1 MAIKKIVLTSF
12 AALASFTVIANNMM
26 PVSAPAIWEEPAEVA
41 RREEPRAADTRNEPL
56 SPSRF
61 VPVQVTTTAPATE
74 PMPQQM
80 PVAMPRVVTAE
91 EPIAIVDAEVAA
103 VPEVPVVAAET
114 ATVIPVAASHSSLI
128 SEWLD
133 VPRDVI
139 ERLSRAKAPSGPQP
153 RVAKTAAKPQS
164 LIEYVAGHISD
175 SIYGRAPEAVPA
187 EAPNRAET
195 LMTAEPPRPIEMPR
209 AEVTASVA
217 QREIIQ
223 LPVQTAVAAPEI
235 PVAKPAPAPIVA
247 ETAFLGISSVIARHL
262 LLPAPAE
269 PLVEAP
275 RFATIEQPVSEVSSA
290 VVERE
295 MLSVPAAP
303 VVPER
308 AVAQFVPAPVVE
320 TDSVRPF
327 SRPLQVVEAVFMPVA
342 MAVYRR
348 ATLPAPAEPVVEAPA
363 LEQREVATN
372 EIPRPTAVNSEIENI
387 PSEVST
393 AIAQRRLLTAPSEPA
408 VQAPEV
414 KTEAPYKVL
423 PFIETAIAQ
432 VSSAVYGRP
441 QAAAPREPLAR
452 AEEIV
457 VKTEPAKPT
466 PSFVENA
473 FAQLS
478 TAVFGR
484 PVAPVPS
491 APPVAQ
497 ALPVNQTVAA
507 APSKQSVTLGKMPS
521 DEVYAARTPAA
532 PVLINSQPAYSP
544 SMVMPFD
551 LGPQPEMKSSPGS
564 DRGPTVEA
572 AAVKDTYANLKA
584 IEKAKAVTVPVM
596 ISPTAAFSADMLK
609 PMNTSPVYP
618 PNPFSVLSEQAQ
630 PGSYCDPTF
639 KGPPIRFAQTVDL
652 KLDDLLGQLNARFGI
667 NFIVGPGVGSLPL
680 SVKAG
685 SIPWN
690 VLLRSQLYVSG
701 VRANCIDENT
711 VELVLNN
718 KVVELEKGRLE
729 AEKLETRYIKLK
741 YLQPSGGGNKNVA
754 GQSTSGGGSNQGG
767 SSQGGGGQGDCQQQ
781 QQNQGG
787 ASQGGGQQI
796 PGRCKF
802 ERLIAEIK
810 QMLGLNQPTALER
823 IESPGISSVTF
834 KQPEAGK
841 RPYVGQV
848 PGRNMLLVN
857 ATPSQLKDVEEL
869 IQRADIP
876 PFQVVIRALVYT
888 ANEDKLKDIGVTASA
903 IVGSGNLNTLGGVTS
918 LPGALPTP
926 LPGPNTIPPLP
937 PGALQPGGI
946 RTLGP
951 GFTRPTG
958 LGEGIFGFSTII
970 GTAQFSAQATA
981 LQRDG
986 IISIKSRPFATVLD
1000 GDTTDL
1006 TVGRQ
1011 VPVLIQ
1017 AINPIGGA
1025 PGTLQILQAANLLSV
1040 TPHVIDDDNGN
1051 PTAVNLEIQ
1060 LESNDVDSSVAS
1072 QGVPAISVR
1081 SIQSNIILN
1090 QEQTAILGG
1099 FTVDSDSKTITKTPG
1114 LGDIPIL
1121 GELFKRRVRSTQ
1133 INRLYFAISVTVIP
1147 YGSIIEPVKVPGAD
1161 PTPPTI
1167 TEEMLN
1173 RAKAIDP
1180 KPLPTPSPTPR
1191 TKTGN

>member
-26 PVSAPAIWEEPAEVA
+26 PVSAPPIWEEPAEVA
-41 RREEPRAADTRNEPL
+41 RRDEPRAADTRNEPL

-61 VPVQVTTTAPATE
+61 VPVQVETTIPASG

-91 EPIAIVDAEVAA
+91 ELIAIVDAEVPA
-103 VPEVPVVAAET
+103 VPEAPVVAAET
-114 ATVIPVAASHSSLI
+114 ATAIPVASSNSSLF

-139 ERLSRAKAPSGPQP
+139 ERLSRAKSPAAWQPQ
-153 RVAKTAAKPQS
+153 VAKTAAKPQS
-164 LIEYVAGHISD
+164 LVEYVAVSISD
-175 SIYGRAPEAVPA
+175 SIYGRAPEAVPV

-209 AEVTASVA
+209 AEVTASVE
-217 QREIIQ
+217 QREILQ
-223 LPVQTAVAAPEI
+223 LPVQMAVAAPEI

-308 AVAQFVPAPVVE
+308 AVAQFVPAVETAPVVE
-320 TDSVRPF
+320 NDSVKPF
-327 SRPLQVVEAVFMPVA
+327 SRSLQVVEAVFMPVA

-363 LEQREVATN
+363 LERREVATN

-393 AIAQRRLLTAPSEPA
+393 AVAQRQLLTAPAEPA

-414 KTEAPYKVL
+414 KTEAPYKFL

-432 VSSAVYGRP
+432 VSAAVYGRP
-441 QAAAPREPLAR
+441 QAAAPSEPLVR

-457 VKTEPAKPT
+457 VKTEPPKPT

-484 PVAPVPS
+484 PVAPVPT

-532 PVLINSQPAYSP
+532 PVLISSQPAYSP

-551 LGPQPEMKSSPGS
+551 LGPQPEMKMSPAS
-564 DRGPTVEA
+564 PDRGPTVEA

-584 IEKAKAVTVPVM
+584 VEKAKAVTVPVM

-618 PNPFSVLSEQAQ
+618 PNPFSVVAQQAVQ
-630 PGSYCDPTF
+630 GSFCDPKF
-639 KGPPIRFAQTVDL
+639 VGAPIRFAQTVDL
-652 KLDDLLGQLNARFGI
+652 KLDDLLSQLNARFGV
-667 NFIVGPGVGSLPL
+667 NFIVGPGIGSLPL
-680 SVKAG
+680 NVKAG

-690 VLLRSQLYVSG
+690 VLLRSQLYISG
-701 VRANCIDENT
+701 VKANCIDGNT
-711 VELVLNN
+711 VELILNN
-718 KVVELEKGRLE
+718 RVAELEKAKVE
-729 AEKLETRYIKLK
+729 AEVLQTRYIKLK
-741 YLQPSGGGNKNVA
+741 YLYPTSGGNKNIA
-754 GQSTSGGGSNQGG
+754 GQST
-767 SSQGGGGQGDCQQQ
+767 GGGGNTQNAGAGQDCNSSALGQAVT
-781 QQNQGG
+781 GG
-787 ASQGGGQQI
+787 AQGGGQDKPQ
-796 PGRCKF
+796 RCKF
-802 ERLIAEIK
+802 ERLYTEIQK
-810 QMLGLNQPTALER
+810 ILGVLNITGQARPQTA
-823 IESPGISSVTF
+823 SQSDDGGSSTISSRIVPVIVPTD
-834 KQPEAGK
+834 ET
-841 RPYVGQV
+841 VSQV
-848 PGRNMLLVN
+848 PGRNMFFVR
-857 ATPSQLKDVEEL
+857 ATASHMREIEEL
-869 IQRADIP
+869 IRHADVP
-876 PFQVVIRALVYT
+876 PFQVVIKGLVYT
-888 ANEDKLKDIGVTASA
+888 ANQDKLQDVGVQTTITENSGTTTGG
-903 IVGSGNLNTLGGVTS
+903 ILGHTLGNLGTL
-918 LPGALPTP
+918 
-926 LPGPNTIPPLP
+926 
-937 PGALQPGGI
+937 
-946 RTLGP
+946 
-951 GFTRPTG
+951 FD
-958 LGEGIFGFSTII
+958 FSTVI
-970 GTAQFSAQATA
+970 GTFDFNVQASA

-986 IISIKSRPFATVLD
+986 VISIKSRPFATVLD

-1017 AINPIGGA
+1017 AVNPIGGT

-1040 TPHVIDDDNGN
+1040 TPHVIDDENGN
-1051 PTAVNLEIQ
+1051 PTAVKLELQ
-1060 LESNDVDSSVAS
+1060 LESNDVDQTVNS

-1099 FTVDSDSKTITKTPG
+1099 FTVDSDGKTVTKTPL

-1121 GELFKRRVRSTQ
+1121 GELFKRRVRSSQ
-1133 INRLYFAISVTVIP
+1133 VNRLYFAISVTVIP
-1147 YGSIIEPVKVPGAD
+1147 YGGVIEPVKVPGANPD
-1161 PTPPTI
+1161 PPTI
-1167 TEEMLN
+1167 TKQMLE
-1173 RAKAIDP
+1173 RAKAIEP